1 MEVVHNPCDL
11 GRCNGLVRPIY
22 PYLFCLFFLN
32 FIIQRYLAAPVPN
45 SSVGGNNTGKLTCA
59 RHVVRAN
66 EELLDQPD
74 DDGNPSALE

>member
-11 GRCNGLVRPIY
+11 GRCNGL
-22 PYLFCLFFLN
+22 
-32 FIIQRYLAAPVPN
+32 RYLAAPVPN